1 MCRWGRIGVGVE
13 PCIGAGAWVVHGAIG
28 QVGPCMGGGAW
39 VKVHGLKV
47 EFNLI
52 GKHGYAYW
60 IKFVRSLV
68 QYLLQFL
75 VRWLVQYHHNKK

>member
-1 MCRWGRIGVGVE
+1 M
-13 PCIGAGAWVVHGAIG
+13 GAGAWVVHGAIG

-39 VKVHGLKV
+39 GEVHGLGV
-47 EFNLI
+47 EFNVI
-52 GKHGYAYW
+52 GKHSYAYW
-60 IKFVRSLV
+60 IQFVRSLV